1 MDMSTHMSKLSNLT
15 ESWLTKQQAAQI
27 LQVAEK
33 TIDRMA
39 KSGKI
44 QKELL
49 KRPGQAP
56 IVVFHP
62 GDIERFKPVVP
73 APYSIWGNPPLVM
86 SDTESNLSKC
96 HEVGQVSTPMSK
108 VSKVRLPLW
117 LTLQEAVD
125 YSGLPEAILREFI
138 AGGRIPALDVG
149 RGRRGGRWRI
159 RKVDLRE
166 LDAFCL
172 QPSVSDVSAHSLI
185 SVNLEPPGRVATS
198 NAPCVKLTSS
208 KALA

>member
-1 MDMSTHMSKLSNLT
+1 MAFTGLWQVVLDMSTHMSKLSHPT
-15 ESWLTKQQAAQI
+15 ECWLTKQRAAQI

-73 APYSIWGNPPLVM
+73 APFVM
-86 SDTESNLSKC
+86 SDTVSSQSGIVA
-96 HEVGQVSTPMSK
+96 VGQVSTPMSK

-166 LDAFCL
+166 MSPFPLETL
-172 QPSVSDVSAHSLI
+172 HQVPAHADQL
-185 SVNLEPPGRVATS
+185 
-198 NAPCVKLTSS
+198 
-208 KALA
+208 